1 MVNRIYWRE
10 QNAVVAVLTDF
21 RCLDMRWI
29 LADCVG
35 PVVAAEAIA
44 GDIDVIEIGRNP
56 AICGVAIVAGVAAG
70 DMRRVFARGYR
81 AVVTG

>member
-1 MVNRIYWRE
+1 MVNRIHWRE
-10 QNAVVAVLTDF
+10 QNAVVAVL
-21 RCLDMRWI
+21 
-29 LADCVG
+29 ADIGGCYMSRRFANRLG
-35 PVVAAEAIA
+35 AIVAAHTIA